1 MPTLL
6 HIDASPLETSIS
18 REMGREYVATWKTA
32 QPDGR
37 VIYRDLAAYTPNAID
52 QAWIGASYTPP
63 EALTAKQKTLLA
75 DSEQLIGELFAADEI
90 VIGIPMHNFSIPSSL
105 KLWID
110 QVVRR
115 GRTFRYGAEGP
126 EGLLKGKVA
135 TLLIATG
142 GDYAQGSPAASMN
155 FIEPYMR
162 TIFGFLGI
170 SDVRTHTVGGVAKL
184 MTGAGDRETLLLPT
198 LTQIRAGSLS
208 PAPVQ

>member
-1 MPTLL
+1 MSTLL

-18 REMGREYVATWKTA
+18 REMAREYVATWKTA
-32 QPDGR
+32 HPNGR
-37 VIYRDLAAYTPNAID
+37 VIYRDLAAHIPSAID
-52 QAWIGASYTPP
+52 QAWIGSSYTPP
-63 EALTAKQKTLLA
+63 DARTTEQKARLLE
-75 DSEQLIGELFAADEI
+75 SEELVDELFAADEV

-105 KLWID
+105 KLWVD
-110 QVVRR
+110 QVVRS
-115 GRTFRYGAEGP
+115 GRTFRYDANGP
-126 EGLLKGKVA
+126 EGLLKGKIA

-162 TIFGFLGI
+162 TILGFLGV

-184 MTGAGDRETLLLPT
+184 MTGAVDRETLLLPA
-198 LTQIRAGSLS
+198 LTRIRAGSLS

>member
-1 MPTLL
+1 MSTLL

-18 REMGREYVATWKTA
+18 REMTREYVATWKSA
-32 QPDGR
+32 HPNGR
-37 VIYRDLAAYTPNAID
+37 VIYRDLAAHTPSTID
-52 QAWIGASYTPP
+52 QAWVGASFTPP
-63 EALTAKQKTLLA
+63 EAHTPEQKARLA
-75 DSEQLIGELFAADEI
+75 ESDELVDELFSAEEV

-105 KLWID
+105 KLWVD

-115 GRTFRYGAEGP
+115 GRTFRYSAAGP
-126 EGLLKGKVA
+126 EGLLKGKIA

-162 TIFGFLGI
+162 TILGMI
-170 SDVRTHTVGGVAKL
+170 GINDVRTHTVGGVAKL
-184 MTGAGDRETLLLPT
+184 MSGAVDRETLLLPA
-198 LTQIRAGSLS
+198 LTRIRSGSLS